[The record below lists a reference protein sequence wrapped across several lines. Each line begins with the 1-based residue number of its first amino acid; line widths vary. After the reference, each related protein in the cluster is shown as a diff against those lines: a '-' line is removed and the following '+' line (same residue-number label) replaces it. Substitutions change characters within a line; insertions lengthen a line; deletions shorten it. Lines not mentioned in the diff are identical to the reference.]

1 MDNIIL
7 IGMPGCGKTTVG
19 ELLAKLMGYDFID
32 TDLIIQHAEGK
43 KLFEILR
50 DSGSEYFSRLE
61 NSVNKNLQAKRT
73 VIATGG
79 SVVYEKEAM
88 EHLKSIG
95 KVVYLEVSL
104 GQLEKRIK
112 NFATRG
118 IRIEEGQTFRDLYL
132 ERLPLYKRYA
142 DITVNCSRGSLQ
154 KNAEKI
160 FDRLIKEGLI
170 SANL

>member
-7 IGMPGCGKTTVG
+7 IGMPGCGKSTVG
-19 ELLAKLMGYDFID
+19 VLLAKLMGYDFID

-61 NSVNKNLQAKRT
+61 NSINKNLQAKRT

-88 EHLKSIG
+88 
-95 KVVYLEVSL
+95 
-104 GQLEKRIK
+104 
-112 NFATRG
+112 
-118 IRIEEGQTFRDLYL
+118 
-132 ERLPLYKRYA
+132 
-142 DITVNCSRGSLQ
+142 
-154 KNAEKI
+154 
-160 FDRLIKEGLI
+160 
-170 SANL
+170 